1 MERTVQVWPLLGCD
15 MSDRYIP
22 SCKVNV
28 NIEKN
33 AVQLYR
39 QAARNLVYQAVTHL
53 KIKKGTYKCR

>member
-1 MERTVQVWPLLGCD
+1 

-33 AVQLYR
+33 VVQLYR
-39 QAARNLVYQAVTHL
+39 QAARNLVNQAVTHL
-53 KIKKGTYKCR
+53 TIKK